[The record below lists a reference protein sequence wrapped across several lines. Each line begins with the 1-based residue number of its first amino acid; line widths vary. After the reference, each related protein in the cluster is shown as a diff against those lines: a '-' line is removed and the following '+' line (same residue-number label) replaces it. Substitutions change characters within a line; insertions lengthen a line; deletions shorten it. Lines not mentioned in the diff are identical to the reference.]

1 MSRHLKSDL
10 ERLEKRLLLL
20 GSKVEDSVRKAI
32 RALLEGNIALA
43 QEVREQDHNFDHEEV
58 EIEEDC
64 LKILAL
70 HQPVATDLRFAAACL
85 KINNDIER
93 IGDLA
98 VNIAERAESLRGT
111 VPMPPPP
118 LLAPMMEETTSMLR
132 FCLDSFV
139 RGDATLARKVL
150 AADESV
156 DDMNRRTIIELIERM
171 RTEPRIV
178 EPAISYMSASKN
190 LERIADHAT
199 NIAEDVVY
207 MVEGDIIRHEPP
219 SSDDQQWGQGA

>member
-20 GSKVEDSVRKAI
+20 GSRVEDSVRKAI
-32 RALLEGNIALA
+32 RALLEGNEGLA
-43 QEVREQDHNFDHEEV
+43 QDVIDSDHNFDNEEV
-58 EIEEDC
+58 EVEEDC

-70 HQPVATDLRFAAACL
+70 HQPVANDLRFVTACL
-85 KINNDIER
+85 KINSDVER

-98 VNIAERAESLRGT
+98 VNIAERAQALRSA

-139 RGDATLARKVL
+139 RGDVRLARKVL
-150 AADESV
+150 RTDASV
-156 DDMNRRTIIELIERM
+156 DDMNRRTILELIERM
-171 RTEPRIV
+171 RRDSSIV
-178 EPAISYMSASKN
+178 EPAILYLSASKN

-219 SSDDQQWGQGA
+219 GDASSGWGQRA

>member
-1 MSRHLKSDL
+1 MSRHLRKDL

-20 GSKVEDSVRKAI
+20 GSQVEKAVRTSI
-32 RALLEGNIALA
+32 HALLDGRIDKAR
-43 QEVREQDHNFDHEEV
+43 EVINGDAAIDQEEV

-70 HQPVATDLRFAAACL
+70 HQPVATDLRFATACL

-98 VNIAERAESLRGT
+98 VNIAKRATALSSA
-111 VPMPPPP
+111 VPLPPPQQ
-118 LLAPMMEETTSMLR
+118 LSSMMEHVTSMLR
-132 FCLDSFV
+132 QALDAFV
-139 RGDATLARKVL
+139 RGDVALARRVL
-150 AADESV
+150 AEDERV
-156 DDMNRRTIIELIERM
+156 DGENRETIQHLVAEMRER
-171 RTEPRIV
+171 PGIV
-178 EPAISYMSASKN
+178 EPAILYLSTSKA

-207 MVEGDIIRHEPP
+207 MVEGDIIRHDPTAA
-219 SSDDQQWGQGA
+219 SS